1 MAVNQSAETSLSSI
15 RAGASPSCSIRGR
28 LIPYMEFLCRLKNYC
43 LFLGFREPIVQTSGP
58 ADAVGVPAKAESSP
72 FLPESGG
79 PETENDSVL
88 ILSTRVPYEPSWG
101 GHEGLPRPLIH
112 ESARCRTEGTVSKFI
127 APYLKEYHFAQNHI
141 YLSRD
146 EDGQWFISMPEN
158 LIKSDRRP
166 GDGTLRIHLEKI
178 VEMDEDGKFPPA
190 TVADTLVSFRIAGA
204 FQQLLHDNKFFSG
217 PRKVQRIGNFLTAD
231 LFVFEDAPPLY
242 QGRGKEGEFAQVL
255 LPAMNRIVTNS
266 NPQLLAAIIYLKN
279 LFLMTV
285 DNVQRNC
292 TRQGPANLLC
302 VAGLDIDAVAFR
314 GEGEHYFVPWAAY
327 LQQGGQEEKDNR
339 QLGQDDLFVALMDQE
354 KICLA

>member
-1 MAVNQSAETSLSSI
+1 MAANQSAETSLSSI
-15 RAGASPSCSIRGR
+15 RSGASPSCSIRGR
-28 LIPYMEFLCRLKNYC
+28 IIPYVEFLCRLKNYC

-58 ADAVGVPAKAESSP
+58 ADAGGISAEADSSP
-72 FLPESGG
+72 FLPEPSG
-79 PETENDSVL
+79 PETEKDSVI

-101 GHEGLPRPLIH
+101 AHKGLPRPLIH
-112 ESARCRTEGTVSKFI
+112 ESAECRTEGSVSKFI
-127 APYLKEYHFAQNHI
+127 APYLKEYHFAQNQI

-146 EDGQWFISMPEN
+146 EEGHCFISLPEN
-158 LIKSDRRP
+158 LLKSGRRP

-178 VEMDEDGKFPPA
+178 VEMDEGGEFPPA
-190 TVADTLVSFRIAGA
+190 TVADTLVSYKMSAAFR
-204 FQQLLHDNKFFSG
+204 QLLHDNRFFSG

-231 LFVFEDAPPLY
+231 MVSFEDAPLSG
-242 QGRGKEGEFAQVL
+242 QGRGKEGEFAQTL
-255 LPAMNRIVTNS
+255 LPAMSRIVTNS
-266 NPQLLAAIIYLKN
+266 NPQLLAAIIYLKK
-279 LFLMTV
+279 LFVKTV

-292 TRQGPANLLC
+292 TRQGSANLLC

-327 LQQGGQEEKDNR
+327 LQQAGQEERDNR